1 MRSQSLVSTRTAIA
15 GATGNAVVMGV
26 AGVSTPLGWVLLP
39 GLLGVSARPRVAA
52 LVSAW
57 AAVLLAASVVVPVVP
72 GHRADPWALGAS
84 AASLAA
90 VPLLAWARRRRARR
104 AIARV
109 PAPRDVAVFALP
121 AGTGSAALAICRS
134 PGEVAVAVPLRR
146 GGLRVLVGVAHGA
159 TLARPERTRALES
172 AFRREALRRGRSLP
186 AIASALG
193 HLVRDL
199 APGGYLA
206 ATLVEVSPDGR
217 VTLLRHGG
225 PDVAVRAGEATRPGE
240 LPDAGPLGLVEPGPG
255 GPGEPGASAAD
266 ATGVEA
272 SGAQTS
278 VAGPPAG
285 ARRLAVAPAAEGA
298 AWHRLTAEALR
309 SPRAVDAVVA
319 LTGRPG
325 GGRRTGPALVLD
337 LPPERPA

>member
-1 MRSQSLVSTRTAIA
+1 MRSQALVSTRTAIA

-90 VPLLAWARRRRARR
+90 VPLLAWARRRRTER

-121 AGTGSAALAICRS
+121 AGTGRAALAVCRS
-134 PGEVAVAVPLRR
+134 PGEVAAAVPLRR

-186 AIASALG
+186 AIAGTLG

-240 LPDAGPLGLVEPGPG
+240 LPDAGPLGLVEPG
-255 GPGEPGASAAD
+255 ASAAG

-272 SGAQTS
+272 SAARTS

-337 LPPERPA
+337 LPPERSA

>member
-1 MRSQSLVSTRTAIA
+1 MRSWALVSTRTALA

-26 AGVSTPLGWVLLP
+26 AEVSTPLGWVLLP

-84 AASLAA
+84 VASLAA
-90 VPLLAWARRRRARR
+90 VPLLAWVRRRRKQR

-121 AGTGSAALAICRS
+121 AGTGRAALAVCRS
-134 PGEVAVAVPLRR
+134 PGEVAAAVPVRR
-146 GGLRVLVGVAHGA
+146 DGLRVLLGVAHGA
-159 TLARPERTRALES
+159 TLARPEHTRALES

-186 AIASALG
+186 EIAATLDD
-193 HLVRDL
+193 LVRGI

-206 ATLVEVSPDGR
+206 ATLVAVSPDGR

-225 PDVAVRAGEATRPGE
+225 PDVAVLAGTEVRPAA
-240 LPDAGPLGLVEPGPG
+240 LPDAGPLGLAERAG
-255 GPGEPGASAAD
+255 SAAG
-266 ATGVEA
+266 T
-272 SGAQTS
+272 
-278 VAGPPAG
+278 PAD
-285 ARRLAVAPAAEGA
+285 ARRLAVTPALDDARSRRLAE
-298 AWHRLTAEALR
+298 EALR

-337 LPPERPA
+337 LPPA